1 MKKTRKSTFFVV
13 VILIALFA
21 VTSVLGIDQIFADKK
36 TTYVK
41 GVDDIRL
48 GIDIKG
54 GVDVTFAPAGDY
66 DADTAQ
72 LDSATEIIKT
82 RLTALGITDN
92 EVYSDEKSDR
102 IIVRFPWQVGE
113 TDFDPQSAVK
123 ELGEM
128 AELTFRKGTDS
139 ETDED
144 GNVTPTAEIVLQGS
158 DVASA
163 QAQYRPDENGE
174 YEYLVA
180 LELSPEGSSKFAA
193 ATSELAGSSTPIS
206 IWMDNTMISAPS
218 VNSAITDGS
227 AYHR

>member
-21 VTSVLGIDQIFADKK
+21 VSSVLGVDKRFADKT

-92 EVYSDEKSDR
+92 EARPSGPRWEGAPSTYRSHLRSR
-102 IIVRFPWQVGE
+102 GE
-113 TDFDPQSAVK
+113 AVQ
-123 ELGEM
+123 LRRASLHMG
-128 AELTFRKGTDS
+128 L
-139 ETDED
+139 
-144 GNVTPTAEIVLQGS
+144 GS
-158 DVASA
+158 DWPCA
-163 QAQYRPDENGE
+163 
-174 YEYLVA
+174 
-180 LELSPEGSSKFAA
+180 KAA
-193 ATSELAGSSTPIS
+193 AST
-206 IWMDNTMISAPS
+206 
-218 VNSAITDGS
+218 G
-227 AYHR
+227 

>member
-82 RLTALGITDN
+82 RLTALGINDN
-92 EVYSDEKSDR
+92 EVYSDAKSDR
-102 IIVRFPWQVGE
+102 IIVRFPWQAGE
-113 TDFDPQSAVK
+113 TDFDYPS
-123 ELGEM
+123 G
-128 AELTFRKGTDS
+128 DS
-139 ETDED
+139 
-144 GNVTPTAEIVLQGS
+144 NV
-158 DVASA
+158 
-163 QAQYRPDENGE
+163 
-174 YEYLVA
+174 
-180 LELSPEGSSKFAA
+180 
-193 ATSELAGSSTPIS
+193 
-206 IWMDNTMISAPS
+206 
-218 VNSAITDGS
+218 
-227 AYHR
+227 